1 MDDVGL
7 ATNGSDTSVTY
18 GAMKE
23 DDRRV
28 DSLDHF
34 MKSTDE
40 PLPQVAIP
48 GVGMGVALPGPDA
61 GAAPMAAFLSGRQ
74 DRSAAFLD
82 GKKAVRVG
90 VHRAGTATAAPAAE
104 GSPLLRS
111 GPVSSALL
119 PKTQGRSIRTDRSLI
134 KTGQRPDKTRKRLG
148 RRRG

>member
-7 ATNGSDTSVTY
+7 ATRGSDTSVTY

-34 MKSTDE
+34 MKSTHE

-74 DRSAAFLD
+74 DRSTGFQD
-82 GKKAVRVG
+82 GKKVSGCRK
-90 VHRAGTATAAPAAE
+90 
-104 GSPLLRS
+104 RS
-111 GPVSSALL
+111 ASALEARVDARSA
-119 PKTQGRSIRTDRSLI
+119 GR
-134 KTGQRPDKTRKRLG
+134 P
-148 RRRG
+148 